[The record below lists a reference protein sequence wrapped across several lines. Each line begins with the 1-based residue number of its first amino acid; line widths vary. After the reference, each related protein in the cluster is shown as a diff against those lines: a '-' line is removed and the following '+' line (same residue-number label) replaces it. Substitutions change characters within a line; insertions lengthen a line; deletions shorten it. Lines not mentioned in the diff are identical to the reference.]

1 MNDYYLKSANKEEFE
16 AALDAGGFIEEWGL
30 ELPVGTALDIIGVI
44 RAATGNTLT
53 DEDGFEYPE
62 MEPVP
67 GYHAN
72 YRGDELPEA
81 LAELEIPAPDNPVR
95 VWA

>member
-1 MNDYYLKSANKEEFE
+1 MNDFYLKAESKEAFD
-16 AALDAGGFIEEWGL
+16 AALDAAGFATEFGTV
-30 ELPVGTALDIIGVI
+30 LPRSHSLDVIGAI
-44 RAATGNTLT
+44 RLPTGEVLT

-81 LAELEIPAPDNPVR
+81 LAQFEIPAPDNPIR